1 MCKINH
7 FPKKIRTTI
16 GFGDYSPTK
25 SFTDA
30 IAADATAA
38 DLFKLIIG
46 TAYLSIGLALIAM
59 CISLIQEQAARTA
72 NSAVGK
78 KSEVIEL
85 DQIQIVARNSSWNQ
99 VIAHQATCKS
109 KVIFQIEVSMDKT
122 SNKKIAQREKRLIL
136 AIRREAKTTIKDFIA
151 LARLIQILKCGVLVK
166 KKLKTLSYSGQA

>member
-85 DQIQIVARNSSWNQ
+85 DQIQIVARNSNWNQ
-99 VIAHQATCKS
+99 VK
-109 KVIFQIEVSMDKT
+109 
-122 SNKKIAQREKRLIL
+122 
-136 AIRREAKTTIKDFIA
+136 
-151 LARLIQILKCGVLVK
+151 
-166 KKLKTLSYSGQA
+166 